1 MSALKLDENGRLE
14 HYVSPAPFEPQA
26 TETLTPEQEAFYRA
40 SQWRIMWWKFRR
52 HRIAVVSAA
61 ILALLYLSSLVSE
74 VLAPYGLNT
83 RDSGHIYA
91 PPQVVGLFHE
101 GEFVGPFVYG
111 YSVKLNM
118 ETMKRE
124 FVADPQK
131 VQPLRFFCRGD
142 DYEFWG
148 LIEGDFHLVCP
159 AENGTLY
166 LLGTDRLGRDMLSRI
181 IYGARTAL
189 GVAITATGIAGILGI
204 LLGLV
209 AGYGPRWLDSL
220 LILCFDATTSLPMIM
235 FALAVI
241 TVVGPGTP
249 TLILVIVLV
258 SIPVYARLIRTQTLG
273 LKTADFILAERA
285 MGASPLRILLWH
297 LLPNVV
303 GPLVIIL
310 SMDIPVVIM
319 LEAGLSYLNLG
330 VKPPVPSWGNILYD
344 GYTSLRQS
352 PVMVIAAGIPLI
364 LATIGFTFLGEGLRD
379 ALDPRLQVRPR

>member
-1 MSALKLDENGRLE
+1 MS
-14 HYVSPAPFEPQA
+14 S
-26 TETLTPEQEAFYRA
+26 
-40 SQWRIMWWKFRR
+40 
-52 HRIAVVSAA
+52 
-61 ILALLYLSSLVSE
+61 
-74 VLAPYGLNT
+74 
-83 RDSGHIYA
+83 
-91 PPQVVGLFHE
+91 
-101 GEFVGPFVYG
+101 
-111 YSVKLNM
+111 
-118 ETMKRE
+118 
-124 FVADPQK
+124 VADPSPAIAAPRGG
-131 VQPLRFFCRGD
+131 QPLRRLLRDPMGLL
-142 DYEFWG
+142 G
-148 LIEGDFHLVCP
+148 LILVAAFVAMALFAP
-159 AENGTLY
+159 WAAPYDPLKIDVANKLKPPSMAHWA
-166 LLGTDRLGRDMLSRI
+166 GTDQLGRDMLSRLI
-181 IYGARTAL
+181 WGARTAL
-189 GVAITATGIAGILGI
+189 AIALTATGIAGVIGLA
-204 LLGLV
+204 LGLI
-209 AGYGPRWLDSL
+209 AGCGPRWLDGILL
-220 LILCFDATTSLPMIM
+220 LIFDSLSSMPMIM

-258 SIPVYARLIRTQTLG
+258 SIPGYARLIRTQTLG

-344 GYTSLRQS
+344 GYTNLRQS

>member
-1 MSALKLDENGRLE
+1 MS
-14 HYVSPAPFEPQA
+14 S
-26 TETLTPEQEAFYRA
+26 
-40 SQWRIMWWKFRR
+40 
-52 HRIAVVSAA
+52 
-61 ILALLYLSSLVSE
+61 
-74 VLAPYGLNT
+74 
-83 RDSGHIYA
+83 
-91 PPQVVGLFHE
+91 
-101 GEFVGPFVYG
+101 
-111 YSVKLNM
+111 
-118 ETMKRE
+118 
-124 FVADPQK
+124 VADPSPAIAAPRGG
-131 VQPLRFFCRGD
+131 QPLRRLLRDPMGLL
-142 DYEFWG
+142 G
-148 LIEGDFHLVCP
+148 LILVAAFVAMALFAP
-159 AENGTLY
+159 WAAPYDPLKIDVANKLKPPSMAHWA
-166 LLGTDRLGRDMLSRI
+166 GTDQLGRDMLSRLI
-181 IYGARTAL
+181 WGARTAL
-189 GVAITATGIAGILGI
+189 AIALTATGIAGVIGLA
-204 LLGLV
+204 LGLI
-209 AGYGPRWLDSL
+209 AGCGPRWLDGILL
-220 LILCFDATTSLPMIM
+220 LIFDSLSSMPMIM

-258 SIPVYARLIRTQTLG
+258 SIPGYARLIRTQTLG

-330 VKPPVPSWGNILYD
+330 VNPPVPSWGNILYD
-344 GYTSLRQS
+344 GYTNLRQS